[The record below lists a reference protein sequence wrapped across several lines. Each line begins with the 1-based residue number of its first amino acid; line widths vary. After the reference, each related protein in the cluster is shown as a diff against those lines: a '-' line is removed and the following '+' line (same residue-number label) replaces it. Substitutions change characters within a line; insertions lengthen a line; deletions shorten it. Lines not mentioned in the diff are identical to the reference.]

1 MNDIEQ
7 YRALLG
13 GDNKAIVD
21 GLVNEKADKK
31 PATEPWTG
39 KVVNNLDPQRLGRVQ
54 IRVIG
59 FYENLSDSWLPWAIP
74 DIGYIGGKN
83 GSQII
88 PEVGTMVRGYF
99 DHGDIQKPIY
109 NGLAFNEANSN
120 SFYTDRKNIFEYPHK
135 MVLMETD
142 QGDFLTLNRRT
153 GELAF
158 VHRSGASVFIDYN
171 GSIKINTGTMMPNSL
186 KVEVNGDAD
195 LEVRGECKVMAA
207 GDVNV
212 DALGMINLGRNPTKT
227 PVANITQ
234 CPICGISHSTQQQV
248 MV

>member
-31 PATEPWTG
+31 LASEPWTG
-39 KVVNNLDPQRLGRVQ
+39 KVVNNDDPERLGRCQ

-59 FYENLSDSWLPWAIP
+59 YYENLSDDWLPWAIP

-88 PEVGTMVRGYF
+88 PENGTIVRGYF

-109 NGLAFNEANSN
+109 NGVAFNAANSD
-120 SFYTDRKNIFEYPHK
+120 SSYTDRKNKAEYPHK

-142 QGDFLTLNRRT
+142 QGDFLTLNRKN

-158 VHRSGASVFIDYN
+158 IHRTGASIFIDSD
-171 GSIKINTGTMMPNSL
+171 GSIKINTGTSNESTL
-186 KVEVNGDAD
+186 KVEVNGDTQFD
-195 LEVRGECKVMAA
+195 VKGECKVMAN
-207 GDVNV
+207 GDINV
-212 DALGMINLGRNPTKT
+212 DALGNINLGSNSVKT
-227 PVANITQ
+227 PVSNLEQ
-234 CPICGISHSTQQQV
+234 CPICGIVLSNQQKV
-248 MV
+248 RV

>member
-31 PATEPWTG
+31 LATEPWTG
-39 KVVNNLDPQRLGRVQ
+39 KVISNDDPEKLGRCQ

-59 FYENLSDSWLPWAIP
+59 YYENLSDDWLPWAIP

-88 PEVGTMVRGYF
+88 PEVGTIVRGYF

-109 NGLAFNEANSN
+109 NGIAFNAANSD
-120 SFYTDRKNIFEYPHK
+120 SSYTDRKNSAEYPHK

-142 QGDFLTLNRRT
+142 QGDFLTLNRKN

-158 VHRSGASVFIDYN
+158 IHRTGASIFIDSDGN
-171 GSIKINTGTMMPNSL
+171 IKIQTGTNTQSKL
-186 KVEVNGDAD
+186 NVEVNGDC
-195 LEVRGECKVMAA
+195 EINVKGECKVMAN
-207 GDVNV
+207 GDINV
-212 DALGMINLGRNPTKT
+212 DALGMINLGNNPVKT
-227 PVANITQ
+227 PVNNTPQ
-234 CPICGISHSTQQQV
+234 CPICGIMLSNQQKV
-248 MV
+248 RV